1 MLDRVELRRREE
13 GGQEARV
20 VADIHEDGARLDVT
34 VNGKRTK
41 HDVDAARFDTVSAT
55 LEGAAIA
62 PVPAHAREGA
72 PVGFEVILTTGMS
85 QSVFRWVGAT
95 PATWEPVARMA
106 DALLVLGREL
116 SRAV

>member
-72 PVGFEVILTTGMS
+72 PVGFEV
-85 QSVFRWVGAT
+85 GAT